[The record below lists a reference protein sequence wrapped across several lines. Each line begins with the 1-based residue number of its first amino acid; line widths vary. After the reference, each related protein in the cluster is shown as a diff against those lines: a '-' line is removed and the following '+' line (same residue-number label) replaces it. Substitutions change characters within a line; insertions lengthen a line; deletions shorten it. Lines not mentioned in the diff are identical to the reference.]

1 MSDAI
6 SRFLRNRA
14 AGRTIGERVAVLSR
28 LRRRLAERV
37 GASPMTHIPLHSA
50 GWVSPTGEVYTCAP
64 GERHADLAAD
74 IVTEQG
80 GVATDGDAYDH
91 LINCGWARYF
101 FSPHYGVNGR
111 AKATDVLT
119 LQINPHCCND
129 HVLRRL
135 VSRVPVSL
143 VMVDIGSD
151 LKAMSSDD
159 FERHGWRYRA
169 NDFRESVINDDYMVL
184 IRDARGKFNRAT
196 KKVKDTILDLRK
208 YGVYPAMRERMIA
221 ATRRMTA
228 AKASFDSDFFAAN
241 RLRAIDP
248 RGNFVPDEKG
258 SIEQAQTMHDEAA
271 KHIRESFKRFRKTFS
286 EWVNVVVEA
295 EDTLKPVEDATE
307 DLLKL
312 RKAVE
317 DVQHVIENFGA
328 LLEIAGYSAS
338 VGQGRAAVK
347 NVERKKVKWKDGTR
361 T

>member
-1 MSDAI
+1 MSDAL

-14 AGRTIGERVAVLSR
+14 AGRTIGERVAVLAR

-37 GASPMTHIPLHSA
+37 GASPVTHIPLHSA

-64 GERHADLAAD
+64 GERHADLATD
-74 IVTEQG
+74 IVAEQG
-80 GVATDGDAYDH
+80 GVADNGDAYDH
-91 LINCGWARYF
+91 LINCGWSRYF
-101 FSPHYGVNGR
+101 FSSPSGR
-111 AKATDVLT
+111 GRTADVLT
-119 LQINPHCCND
+119 FQLNPHCCND

-135 VSRVPVSL
+135 ASHVPVEL
-143 VMVDIGSD
+143 VMVDVGRDVKTMTSD
-151 LKAMSSDD
+151 N
-159 FERHGWRYRA
+159 FVRHGWRYRA
-169 NDFRESVINDDYMVL
+169 DEFRESVINDEYMVM

-221 ATRRMTA
+221 ATRRMVD

-258 SIEQAQTMHDEAA
+258 SIEQAQTMHDEST
-271 KHIRESFKRFRKTFS
+271 KYIRESFKRFRKTFD

-295 EDTLKPVEDATE
+295 EDALKPVEDATA